1 MKKSSLILCSALA
14 LSGCMF
20 GFDPDV
26 DSAAETRAEHH
37 EAYRQEF
44 GCPLTDDHE
53 AYRTCLVN
61 TYKNTHPKTYMLE
74 QAENGKSVA
83 VIKNET
89 KTSYDKDT
97 DTYRTERV
105 IVIETEERLVPVP
118 APVMPVE
125 NIKPVEPT
133 PDVDL
138 VDIDDP
144 CDDDEV
150 VGFID
155 DLETKSQ
162 SATPPPPTVKPEPT
176 TWWDTYQKDKDTAP
190 AAKKPVCPCAD
201 PNDPCPQC
209 VDK

>member
-1 MKKSSLILCSALA
+1 MKKSLLIFASTLA

-26 DSAAETRAEHH
+26 DSTAQTRAEHH
-37 EAYRQEF
+37 DAYRQEF

-53 AYRTCLVN
+53 AYRNCVIN
-61 TYKNTHPKTYMLE
+61 TYKNTHPKTYVTE

-83 VIKNET
+83 IIKNET

-97 DTYRTERV
+97 DTYKTERV

-118 APVMPVE
+118 VPPPVLAPLPPEEV
-125 NIKPVEPT
+125 KPVEPE
-133 PDVDL
+133 PARDL
-138 VDIDDP
+138 SDWDD
-144 CDDDEV
+144 CDDEV
-150 VGFID
+150 IEDEVI
-155 DLETKSQ
+155 Q
-162 SATPPPPTVKPEPT
+162 QTPPPPPAKPEPT
-176 TWWDTYQKDKDTAP
+176 TWWDTYQKNRTSESTAQ
-190 AAKKPVCPCAD
+190 KPTCPCED

>member
-1 MKKSSLILCSALA
+1 MKKSSFVLCTCLA

-37 EAYRQEF
+37 DAYRQEF

-53 AYRTCLVN
+53 AYRNCLIN
-61 TYKNTHPKTYMLE
+61 TYKGTHPKTFRTE
-74 QAENGKSVA
+74 IDENGKSVA
-83 VIKNET
+83 IVKNET

-97 DTYRTERV
+97 DTYKTERV

-118 APVMPVE
+118 AALPPV
-125 NIKPVEPT
+125 
-133 PDVDL
+133 
-138 VDIDDP
+138 
-144 CDDDEV
+144 
-150 VGFID
+150 
-155 DLETKSQ
+155 
-162 SATPPPPTVKPEPT
+162 PPPTTEEIKPIEPSPLPADEECCDEEVIDDVVEKT
-176 TWWDTYQKDKDTAP
+176 SAPVATQPKEPAKPKTWWDTYQQEKKP
-190 AAKKPVCPCAD
+190 AEIPAKPVCPCED